1 MPPIPIIDT
10 VIFENSIS
18 SLILSTPNNGFT
30 FNNYNVATLTMPDD
44 FFSSLNT
51 TYINTLNWPTVTI
64 SCDSIVCGPT
74 GSTVGLSTTP
84 QTPPISSNQLAVI
97 LTFYNGTRN
106 KAQRFD
112 YAGGGA
118 TAFAT
123 TAIVPVNINGALY
136 PIPPWAFIDNDM
148 TLGFYINTN
157 PNDSP
162 SAPSYSTLVLNN
174 LKYKIEFPYNK
185 P

>member
-1 MPPIPIIDT
+1 
-10 VIFENSIS
+10 
-18 SLILSTPNNGFT
+18 
-30 FNNYNVATLTMPDD
+30 MPDD
-44 FFSSLNT
+44 FNPDLNT
-51 TYINTLNWPTVTI
+51 AHINTLNWPTVTI

-84 QTPPISSNQLAVI
+84 QTPPTVSNQFALI
-97 LTFYNGTRN
+97 FTFYNGNRN
-106 KAQRFD
+106 KAPQYD

-123 TAIVPVNINGALY
+123 TAIVPVTLKGSPD
-136 PIPPWAFIDNDM
+136 PIPPWAYIDNGM
-148 TLGFYINTN
+148 TLGFYINSN

-162 SAPSYSTLVLNN
+162 SAPPYSTLVITN

-185 P
+185 T